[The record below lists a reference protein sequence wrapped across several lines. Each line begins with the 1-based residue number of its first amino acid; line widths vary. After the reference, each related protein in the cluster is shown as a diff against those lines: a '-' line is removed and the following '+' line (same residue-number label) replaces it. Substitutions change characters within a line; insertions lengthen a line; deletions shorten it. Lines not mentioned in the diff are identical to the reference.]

1 MRSILEVTEHNSAG
15 LLTTAEA
22 KAALGITDS
31 LRDDDIDRAVARI
44 SAAIYRACNLRTDGV
59 TPPTLLSEALKESF
73 RLDWSWTRGPLQ
85 LSRRRVTELVISE
98 AGGAALDPA
107 TYDLDRAAAQ
117 LWRLDVTGAVN
128 YWTTGQVVIEYTAGF
143 IEVPD
148 DLKLAAETWLR
159 TLWRDSYDEP
169 STISDP
175 MIKVEEIPG
184 VRRIERWVSDMNASA
199 ASTTT
204 MVPANVQ
211 SILVDGGYIERW
223 IA

>member
-1 MRSILEVTEHNSAG
+1 
-15 LLTTAEA
+15 
-22 KAALGITDS
+22 
-31 LRDDDIDRAVARI
+31 
-44 SAAIYRACNLRTDGV
+44 
-59 TPPTLLSEALKESF
+59 LKESF

-98 AGGAALDPA
+98 AGGAIDPA

-117 LWRLDVTGAVN
+117 LWRLDGSGAVN
-128 YWTTGQVVIEYTAGF
+128 YWTAGPVVVEYTAGF

-204 MVPANVQ
+204 MLPPNVQ
-211 SILVDGGYIERW
+211 SVLVDGGYIERW

>member
-31 LRDDDIDRAVARI
+31 ARDADIDRAVARI

-98 AGGAALDPA
+98 AGGAIDPA

-117 LWRLDVTGAVN
+117 LWRLDGSGAVN
-128 YWTTGQVVIEYTAGF
+128 YWTAGSVVVEYTAGF

-211 SILVDGGYIERW
+211 SVLVDGGYIERW

>member
-1 MRSILEVTEHNSAG
+1 MRSILEGTEHNSAG

-98 AGGAALDPA
+98 AGGA
-107 TYDLDRAAAQ
+107 
-117 LWRLDVTGAVN
+117 
-128 YWTTGQVVIEYTAGF
+128 I
-143 IEVPD
+143 
-148 DLKLAAETWLR
+148 
-159 TLWRDSYDEP
+159 
-169 STISDP
+169 
-175 MIKVEEIPG
+175 
-184 VRRIERWVSDMNASA
+184 
-199 ASTTT
+199 
-204 MVPANVQ
+204 
-211 SILVDGGYIERW
+211 
-223 IA
+223 

>member
-1 MRSILEVTEHNSAG
+1 MRSIFRVTEHNSAG
-15 LLTTAEA
+15 LLTTEEA

-31 LRDDDIDRAVARI
+31 LRDDDINRAVARI
-44 SAAIYRACNLRTDGV
+44 SAAIYRACNLRTDGI
-59 TPPTLLSEALKESF
+59 TPPTLLSEELSDSF

-85 LSRRRVTELVISE
+85 LSRRRVTEIVVSE
-98 AGGAALDPA
+98 AGINLDPA

-117 LWRLDVTGAVN
+117 LWRLDVTGSVN
-128 YWTTGQVVIEYTAGF
+128 YWTAGKVVVDYTAGF
-143 IEVPD
+143 AEVPD

-211 SILVDGGYIERW
+211 SVLVDGGYIERW

>member
-31 LRDDDIDRAVARI
+31 LRDDDVDRAVARI

-98 AGGAALDPA
+98 AGGAIDPA

-117 LWRLDVTGAVN
+117 LWRLDGSGAIN
-128 YWTTGQVVIEYTAGF
+128 YWTAGSVVVEYTAGF

-159 TLWRDSYDEP
+159 MLWRDSYDEP

-211 SILVDGGYIERW
+211 SVLVDGGYIERW

>member
-98 AGGAALDPA
+98 AGGAIDPA

-117 LWRLDVTGAVN
+117 LWRLDGSGAVN
-128 YWTTGQVVIEYTAGF
+128 YWTAGPVVVEYTAGF

-204 MVPANVQ
+204 MLPPNVQ
-211 SILVDGGYIERW
+211 SVLVDGGYIERW

>member
-98 AGGAALDPA
+98 AGGAIDPA

-117 LWRLDVTGAVN
+117 LWRLDGSGAVN
-128 YWTTGQVVIEYTAGF
+128 YWTAGSVVVEYTAGF

-211 SILVDGGYIERW
+211 SVLVDGGYIERW

>member
-98 AGGAALDPA
+98 AGGAIDPA

-117 LWRLDVTGAVN
+117 LWRLDGSGAIN
-128 YWTTGQVVIEYTAGF
+128 YWTAGSVVVEYTAGF

-159 TLWRDSYDEP
+159 MLWRDSYDEP

-211 SILVDGGYIERW
+211 SVLVDGGYIERW

>member
-31 LRDDDIDRAVARI
+31 LRDDDVDRAVARI

-98 AGGAALDPA
+98 AGGAIDPA

-117 LWRLDVTGAVN
+117 LWRLDGSGAIN
-128 YWTTGQVVIEYTAGF
+128 YWTAGSVVVEYTAGF

-211 SILVDGGYIERW
+211 SVLVDGGYIERW

>member
-1 MRSILEVTEHNSAG
+1 MSI
-15 LLTTAEA
+15 
-22 KAALGITDS
+22 
-31 LRDDDIDRAVARI
+31 
-44 SAAIYRACNLRTDGV
+44 
-59 TPPTLLSEALKESF
+59 
-73 RLDWSWTRGPLQ
+73 
-85 LSRRRVTELVISE
+85 
-98 AGGAALDPA
+98 
-107 TYDLDRAAAQ
+107 
-117 LWRLDVTGAVN
+117 
-128 YWTTGQVVIEYTAGF
+128 VVEYTAGF

-159 TLWRDSYDEP
+159 MLWRDSYDEP

-211 SILVDGGYIERW
+211 SVLVDGGYIERW

>member
-98 AGGAALDPA
+98 AGGAIDPA

-117 LWRLDVTGAVN
+117 LWRLDGSGAIN
-128 YWTTGQVVIEYTAGF
+128 YWTAGSVVVEYTAGF

-169 STISDP
+169 SMISDP

-211 SILVDGGYIERW
+211 SVLVDGGYIERW

>member
-98 AGGAALDPA
+98 AGGAIDPA

-117 LWRLDVTGAVN
+117 LWRLDGSGAVN
-128 YWTTGQVVIEYTAGF
+128 YWTAGSVVVDYTAGF

-211 SILVDGGYIERW
+211 SVLVDGGYIERW

>member
-98 AGGAALDPA
+98 AGGAIDPA

-117 LWRLDVTGAVN
+117 LWRLDGSGAIN
-128 YWTTGQVVIEYTAGF
+128 YWTAGSVVVEYTAGF

-211 SILVDGGYIERW
+211 SVLVDGGYIERW

>member
-15 LLTTAEA
+15 LLTTEEA

-31 LRDDDIDRAVARI
+31 LRDTDVDRAVARI
-44 SAAIYRACNLRTDGV
+44 SAAVYRACNLRTDGV
-59 TPPTLLSEALKESF
+59 TPPTLLSEAVKDSF
-73 RLDWSWTRGPLQ
+73 RLEWSWTRGPLQ
-85 LSRRRVTELVISE
+85 LSRRRVTELIVSE
-98 AGGAALDPA
+98 AGGALDPA

-117 LWRLDVTGAVN
+117 LWRLDASGTVN
-128 YWTTGQVVIEYTAGF
+128 YWTAGPVVVEYTAGF
-143 IEVPD
+143 VDVPD

-204 MVPANVQ
+204 MVPPNVQ
-211 SILVDGGYIERW
+211 SVLVDGGYIERW

>member
-31 LRDDDIDRAVARI
+31 LRDDDVDRAVARI
-44 SAAIYRACNLRTDGV
+44 SAAIYRACTLRTDGV

-98 AGGAALDPA
+98 AGGAIDPA

-117 LWRLDVTGAVN
+117 LWRLDGSGAIN
-128 YWTTGQVVIEYTAGF
+128 YWTAGSVVVEYTAGF

-159 TLWRDSYDEP
+159 MLWRDSYDEP

-211 SILVDGGYIERW
+211 SVLVDGGYIERW